1 MTTGLV
7 ALVMGL
13 VLLSVGWSHW
23 RYRKQETVG
32 LLEAAILDAAG
43 EEPLPLTRL
52 DWILKHL
59 QAFFGFVLGSFFALL
74 GGAIILN
81 ELEIL

>member
-1 MTTGLV
+1 MTTGLI
-7 ALVMGL
+7 ALAMGL
-13 VLLSVGWSHW
+13 LLLSVGWNHW

-32 LLEAAILDAAG
+32 LLEAAVLDAMG

-52 DWILKHL
+52 DWFLKHL
-59 QAFFGFVLGSFFALL
+59 QAFLGFVLGSFFAVL
-74 GGAIILN
+74 GGVIILH